1 MLYDQAQ
8 LATYALESSM
18 VVADPESKF
27 DLQKMAAD
35 IIEYTRRDLRSP
47 QGAFYSA
54 EDADSFPSETA
65 KKMQEGAFYVCS
77 LNFVV
82 GNSVNFRGV

>member
-8 LATYALESSM
+8 LAIYALESSM
-18 VVADPESKF
+18 LVKDPESKF

-54 EDADSFPSETA
+54 EDADSLPTETA
-65 KKMQEGAFYVCS
+65 KSKKEGAFYVCGLMPH
-77 LNFVV
+77 LN
-82 GNSVNFRGV
+82 